1 MPLIQNDTMVL
12 AILLLILALVTKTA
26 ASSRPVFKNFYKY
39 VPPLLLCYFIPGI
52 LNTFHIISGENS
64 GVYTVASQYLLPASL
79 ILIIM
84 SVDLKQIWKLRH
96 KAGLMFLATAV
107 GIILGGPLAMII
119 TDTFVPGVIVKGMGE
134 DASWRGLATLAASW
148 TGGSANMAA
157 MYEVFKPSPDLYS
170 GMIAIDVLLAN
181 IWLAMMLYLVNK
193 KDKIN
198 KLLKADDDLNQT
210 LEHIGNTNSDTTRKM
225 PSMPDLFV
233 ILFLGLGGTGLAHL
247 ITSYVVPYIE
257 THAPSLKQFNLDSK
271 FLWVILLTTS
281 IGVLLSFTK
290 ARNYEKQGA
299 PIIGNTFLYILIA
312 SIGMQMNILKA
323 FDNPGLILVCAIWLL
338 FMGIVIVAVARI
350 FKVNFFFLS
359 VASEANVG
367 GVPTASA
374 VATAFSPT
382 LVPVAVLLSVLG
394 YSIGNYAGYI
404 CAILM
409 QLVSQ

>member
-1 MPLIQNDTMVL
+1 MPLIQNDAVVL

-26 ASSRPVFKNFYKY
+26 VSNRPLFRNFYKY

-52 LNTFHIISGENS
+52 LNTLNVISGENS
-64 GVYTVASQYLLPASL
+64 GVYTIASKYLLPSSL

-96 KAGLMFLATAV
+96 KAGLMFLATAIGV
-107 GIILGGPLAMII
+107 ILGGPLAIMI
-119 TDTFVPGVIVKGMGE
+119 TDAFAPGVIVKGMGE

-181 IWLAMMLYLVNK
+181 VWLGMMLYLVNK
-193 KDKIN
+193 KEKIN
-198 KLLKADDDLNQT
+198 KLLKAEDNLDRT
-210 LEHIGNTNSDTTRKM
+210 LEHIGNSNSDMTRKM

-247 ITSYVVPYIE
+247 ITSHIVPYIE
-257 THAPSLKQFNLDSK
+257 TNAPSLKQFNLDSE
-271 FLWVILLTTS
+271 FLWVILITTS

-312 SIGMQMNILKA
+312 SIGMQMNILRA
-323 FDNPGLILVCAIWLL
+323 FDNPGLIFVCVIWLL
-338 FMGIVIVAVARI
+338 FMAVVIIVTARI
-350 FKVNFFFLS
+350 FKVNFFFVS

-374 VATAFSPT
+374 VATAFSPS

-404 CAILM
+404 CGILM